1 MTGWQGFLTFVGRL
15 ALMILFVPASYK
27 HLVGFSNFKSYMAG
41 NIHASDQVLTLLLIG
56 ATACIVAGTVSVL
69 FGLYGRVGALLL
81 IVFLLGVSLGMHN
94 FWAVPADQYQSQ
106 LGNFSKNM
114 AIAGGLLF
122 VVAFGPGPWSLDA
135 LRRRKSR

>member
-1 MTGWQGFLTFVGRL
+1 MAARPWLDMRPQ
-15 ALMILFVPASYK
+15 LFTY
-27 HLVGFSNFKSYMAG
+27 L
-41 NIHASDQVLTLLLIG
+41 
-56 ATACIVAGTVSVL
+56 L
-69 FGLYGRVGALLL
+69 FGLSLL